1 MLGFGWFAA
10 ILGAIVRVLMANVN
24 VNW

>member
-10 ILGAIVRVLMANVN
+10 ILGAIVRILMAEATVT
-24 VNW
+24 W